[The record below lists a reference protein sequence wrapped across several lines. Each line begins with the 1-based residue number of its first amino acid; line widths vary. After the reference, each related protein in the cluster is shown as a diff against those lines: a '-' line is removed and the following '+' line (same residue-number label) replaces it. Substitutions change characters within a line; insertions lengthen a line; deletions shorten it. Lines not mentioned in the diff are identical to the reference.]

1 MRNILRFLYPLI
13 FISGV
18 LFAVFVIFL
27 RSLTYSVGYDI
38 SKLKKEEAKLKV
50 ESIQLTSKLAL
61 IKIKIRKS
69 LTLETE
75 AHTHSSYKLPKQEL
89 VIHKKTLP

>member
-1 MRNILRFLYPLI
+1 MKNALRYLYPFI

-38 SKLKKEEAKLKV
+38 AQLKKEEAKLKI
-50 ESIQLTSKLAL
+50 EHIQQTSKLAF
-61 IKIKIRKS
+61 IKIKIRKA
-69 LTLETE
+69 LTQKTDFKND
-75 AHTHSSYKLPKQEL
+75 SYYKLPKQEL
-89 VIHKKTLP
+89 VIHKNIDP

>member
-75 AHTHSSYKLPKQEL
+75 ATSHSSYKLPKQEL
-89 VIHKKTLP
+89 VIHKKTHP

>member
-75 AHTHSSYKLPKQEL
+75 AHTHSSYKLPKQEKVL
-89 VIHKKTLP
+89 WPLP